1 MASSF
6 KESGK
11 TPAQVKNEF
20 LKFRNEL
27 TTIVGVT
34 AVNTFKQS
42 FIRQGFIKDR
52 IVEKWK
58 KRKVPEGKKDS
69 TRNILVM
76 SGRLKRAIRIAF
88 KNYNE
93 VAVGNDVPY
102 AKIHNEGGTINKTV
116 NVKAHRRRDFRNDI
130 YSVKTKKRTKK
141 SNFNYQMYQ
150 YVSAH
155 QRRMNTKIAQRQFM
169 GNSKFLHDRLEAIF
183 NDRLK
188 KILV

>member
-6 KESGK
+6 NQSGK
-11 TPAQVKNEF
+11 TPAQVKAEF
-20 LKFRNEL
+20 LKFRAEL

-52 IVEKWK
+52 TIERWK
-58 KRKVPEGKKDS
+58 KRKVKKGQTDS
-69 TRNILVM
+69 SRKILVM

-88 KNYNE
+88 KSYNE

-102 AKIHNEGGTINKTV
+102 AKIHNEGGTINNTV

-130 YSVKTKKRTKK
+130 YSLKTRKRTKK
-141 SNFNYQMYQ
+141 SSLNYQMYQ

-155 QRRMNTKIAQRQFM
+155 QRRMNLKIAQRQFM

-183 NDRLK
+183 VERLK
-188 KILV
+188 KILA